1 MRNIFTGCAAVAAL
15 LCVGLA
21 CGAIKDGKPAAES
34 GVIEFHSRLNE
45 EKYDEIWD
53 TSHQQLKD
61 VSSREDLV
69 KLLTAVRT
77 KLGRV
82 VDSKAQSWNVGNY
95 NLTTTV
101 TLTQA
106 TEFENG
112 KADEKFVFVIENK
125 RSFLQTY
132 FINSMDLITK

>member
-1 MRNIFTGCAAVAAL
+1 MRNTLTSCLAIGTL
-15 LCVGLA
+15 LIVGLA
-21 CGAIKDGKPAAES
+21 CGAITDGKPAAE
-34 GVIEFHSRLNE
+34 GAVVEFHSRLNDG
-45 EKYDEIWD
+45 KYDEIYD

-61 VSSREDLV
+61 VSSREDLL

-106 TEFENG
+106 TEFESG

-125 RSFLQTY
+125 RAYLQSY

>member
-125 RSFLQTY
+125 RAFLQTY